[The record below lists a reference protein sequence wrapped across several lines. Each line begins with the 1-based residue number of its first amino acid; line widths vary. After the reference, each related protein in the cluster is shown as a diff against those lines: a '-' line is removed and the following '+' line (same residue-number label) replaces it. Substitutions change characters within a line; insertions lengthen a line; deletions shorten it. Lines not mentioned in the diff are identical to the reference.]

1 MYGNFL
7 YALGIAFIL
16 FVVIMFIGTLFRS
29 GFSGILKFFFS
40 RLLIVIFITSVC
52 LVIGIFIYSALDGK
66 NPWETFSLL
75 WNLVKTK
82 LSSI

>member
-1 MYGNFL
+1 MYGKFL

-16 FVVIMFIGTLFRS
+16 FVVIMFIGNLFRS

-40 RLLIVIFITSVC
+40 RLLIIIFITSVC
-52 LVIGIFIYSALDGK
+52 LVIGIFIYSAVEGE
-66 NPWETFSLL
+66 NPWETINFL
-75 WNLVKTK
+75 WNLVKMK